1 MAFAPHDLFVMA
13 GSGRRGSSARDALWS
28 RRLLHQ
34 VGKLRCP
41 LRKGST
47 ESIFVFPSHFVSDN
61 LGTPHLWCVK
71 ESGTL
76 SLVCKTM
83 HVAVV
88 KLEASPKTL
97 GKTVV
102 EL

>member
-1 MAFAPHDLFVMA
+1 MAFAPQGLLADA
-13 GSGRRGSSARDALWS
+13 GSGCQSSYTRDALQS

-41 LRKGST
+41 LRNGST

-61 LGTPHLWCVK
+61 LGTPHIWCVK

-88 KLEASPKTL
+88 KLKASPKTL

-102 EL
+102 KL